1 MVPSQNI
8 SFLLKDSSE
17 SHKYRGLKLLIYQSI
32 SQDPHLKLMTWQ
44 PEGPKIFLKPSL
56 FCRRQQQGP
65 FLFKWTVMVQNK
77 QSCGLDLVQSQK
89 SGSDAKGGVLSV
101 FVNIKPSKFQ
111 SCVDLWMPFC
121 FGTFCLCLSPSKTLT
136 VQLNGSLR
144 RRKSGCLP
152 ALHAPCWPDQWALTS
167 SIYLRKHLHLAN
179 MHQPVTTPITPT
191 EFKGSVVTV

>member
-8 SFLLKDSSE
+8 FFLLKDSSE
-17 SHKYRGLKLLIYQSI
+17 SHKYRVKQLIYQSI

-44 PEGPKIFLKPSL
+44 PEGPKIFLKLSL

-65 FLFKWTVMVQNK
+65 FLSKWTVIVWNK

-111 SCVDLWMPFC
+111 SCVDLWMPFS

-136 VQLNGSLR
+136 VQPNGSLH
-144 RRKSGCLP
+144 RRKSGRLR
-152 ALHAPCWPDQWALTS
+152 ALHAPRWPDQWALTS
-167 SIYLRKHLHLAN
+167 SIYLRKHSHLAN
-179 MHQPVTTPITPT
+179 MHQPVTTSITPT